1 MKKYFVLTITLIS
14 LVAFV
19 FPQQGEYTRK
29 SVSSL
34 ESVWIKDGALQGV
47 SNFDYTTFD
56 KFIDFYVEV
65 ERFDYNV
72 LPGEMISDLTLTY
85 NQARQAYI
93 TKELIEIV
101 NGAEALKG

>member
-47 SNFDYTTFD
+47 
-56 KFIDFYVEV
+56 
-65 ERFDYNV
+65 
-72 LPGEMISDLTLTY
+72 
-85 NQARQAYI
+85 
-93 TKELIEIV
+93 
-101 NGAEALKG
+101 